1 MEGRQC
7 QVQIGEDVVKIW
19 VNPLELARETVE
31 IGVRPARRFRLSKA
45 LLAYTIPQFA
55 RLAAKA
61 L

>member
-1 MEGRQC
+1 MEGRQHE
-7 QVQIGEDVVKIW
+7 VQISEDVVKIW
-19 VNPLELARETVE
+19 VIPLELTRGTVE

-45 LLAYTIPQFA
+45 LLAYIIPQFA